1 VAKSRTSLGTGS
13 LSGRF
18 IESLFRLKNPNP
30 VITHGAAT
38 PAAWRCWRRCAGPPG
53 GGSSLARRCLAPC
66 GVWRARPFQDML
78 LVVIELARS
87 EAPQPRHQV
96 ANVAKR
102 SLAPASRS
110 GLFSVGPVFFTG
122 MPVRRRCVAGS
133 LPRKGVGCCVPLL
146 THLCSH
152 TSTAS
157 VFVLLKAAF
166 LAPARLLP
174 GLFLLVAKALAANRR
189 RYAQKAFEQLCAFER
204 ALSALSSCWRSNS
217 GSFAPLAAS
226 AGRRRR

>member
-1 VAKSRTSLGTGS
+1 MAKSRTSLGTGS

-38 PAAWRCWRRCAGPPG
+38 PAAWRCWRRCAGPLG

-110 GLFSVGPVFFTG
+110 GLFLSGPFFSLEC
-122 MPVRRRCVAGS
+122 RCG
-133 LPRKGVGCCVPLL
+133 
-146 THLCSH
+146 
-152 TSTAS
+152 
-157 VFVLLKAAF
+157 AAVSPE
-166 LAPARLLP
+166 ACHEGA
-174 GLFLLVAKALAANRR
+174 
-189 RYAQKAFEQLCAFER
+189 
-204 ALSALSSCWRSNS
+204 
-217 GSFAPLAAS
+217 
-226 AGRRRR
+226 